1 MQKYEKQ
8 TEREGTGSHVDCS
21 CARDSEIIS
30 METRFSQAQVLR
42 LCPLSPWQVTL
53 SLRMFFFFCFVFPEV
68 HRSVSA
74 LLTHSA
80 WEEQRNLHPF
90 FFFFFSQRYQVLLKC
105 GRLRTLTGSHLQ
117 WKHRHE
123 QPHAHIQRCI
133 QTHTKD
139 IPSVVE
145 EMIVWT

>member
-105 GRLRTLTGSHLQ
+105 GRLRTLTGSHLAA
-117 WKHRHE
+117 WSLWRVGCSPERNVRSHHSYNRT
-123 QPHAHIQRCI
+123 R
-133 QTHTKD
+133 
-139 IPSVVE
+139 SRSSY
-145 EMIVWT
+145 